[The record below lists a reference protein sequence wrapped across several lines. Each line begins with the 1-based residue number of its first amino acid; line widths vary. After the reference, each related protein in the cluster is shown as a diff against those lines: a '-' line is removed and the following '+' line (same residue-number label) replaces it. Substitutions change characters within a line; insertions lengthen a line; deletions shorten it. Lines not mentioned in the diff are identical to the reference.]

1 MRTKERSAHAATF
14 AAGLSSLAVLS
25 LAPAPAEAAENG
37 IGFYLLG
44 GRGPMAGYI
53 PPPGFYVQ
61 DDFYY
66 YSGSIGGNKQFP
78 AGGQILAE
86 VNAQIVADFLTATWV
101 LPTEV
106 FGGNLAVGLLLPF
119 GQPDVSADVLVNPVA
134 VNPVSRRATDSA
146 FIFGDPVATMSLG
159 WHSGNWHW
167 NVTGLLNIPVG
178 DYREGEIANLAF
190 HRVAA
195 DVSGAITWLDPT
207 SGWEASAAVGVTFN
221 GTNPVTEYTTGTE
234 FHAEWAVTKMLTKQF
249 SLGLVGYFYDQITGD
264 SGPGAR
270 LGPFEGRAIA
280 LGGTVAYNF
289 EFAGTPLS
297 TRVKIYREFDVVNRL
312 EGTAGYFTVAFPVTG
327 AK

>member
-1 MRTKERSAHAATF
+1 MGTNGQLAPAAIL
-14 AAGLSSLAVLS
+14 AAGLCGLAVS
-25 LAPAPAEAAENG
+25 PLAPGAAGAAENG

-61 DDFYY
+61 NDVYY
-66 YSGSIGGNKQFP
+66 YDGSLGGNRQLP
-78 AGGQILAE
+78 SGGQVLAE
-86 VNAQIVADFLTATWV
+86 VNARMVADFLTATWV

-106 FGGNLAVGLLLPF
+106 LGGNLAVGFLLPY
-119 GQPDVSADVLVNPVA
+119 GQPDVSADVLANPA
-134 VNPVSRRATDSA
+134 AAAPIYRRATDSA

-195 DVSGAITWLDPT
+195 DLSGAVTWLDPA
-207 SGWEASAAVGVTFN
+207 SGWEVSGAVGVTFN
-221 GTNPVTEYTTGTE
+221 GTNPVTDYTTGTE
-234 FHAEWAVTKMLTKQF
+234 FHAEWAVTKMLTKQL
-249 SLGLVGYFYDQITGD
+249 SAGLVGYFYDQVTGD
-264 SGPGAR
+264 SGSGAR
-270 LGPFEGRAIA
+270 LGPFQGRAIA

-289 EFAGTPLS
+289 ELAGTPLS

-312 EGTAGYFTVAFPVTG
+312 EGTAGYLTVAFPVTG